1 MVHGPQLVVRA
12 NFDGPLGLMG
22 QSAWVDPRFA
32 AWKTGPMVSP
42 VLRRVI
48 HDLESYYQRPAEQI
62 ADAYWQSR
70 HHEENGTPPAASGVE
85 AYYRTVDRY
94 VYESSYFEAFAEYQR
109 YFETVRMACRRF
121 RRRRILDFG
130 GGAGGMTLALSLG
143 GSACDYADIPGPTLD
158 FAKWRLAQYGC
169 SSQVLDATGSLPA
182 ATYEAVVTLDVFEH
196 LIDLKQTLK
205 ILVRSLV
212 PGGWLISKS
221 TFSPD
226 DPLHLPQNMIY
237 ADIRVFNRLLEE
249 FDFLYLGR
257 LRPDAIS
264 EQCFNW
270 FGGHRMM
277 QVWIDRKLKFGGR
290 FVVHQLK
297 TPS

>member
-1 MVHGPQLVVRA
+1 MK
-12 NFDGPLGLMG
+12 
-22 QSAWVDPRFA
+22 QSLWVDQRFA

-48 HDLESYYQRPAEQI
+48 RDLESYYRRPAQDI
-62 ADAYWQSR
+62 AEAYWQSR
-70 HHEENGTPPAASGVE
+70 TQEERVPPALTTGVE
-85 AYYRTVDRY
+85 AYYRSVDRY

-109 YFETVRMACRRF
+109 YFETVRMACRTF
-121 RRRRILDFG
+121 RRMRVLDFG

-143 GSACDYADIPGPTLD
+143 GCACDYADIPGPTLD
-158 FAKWRLAQYGC
+158 FARWRLAQYDC
-169 SSQVLDATGSLPA
+169 SSHILDATQPLPA
-182 ATYEAVVTLDVFEH
+182 TAYEAIVTLDVFEH
-196 LIDLKQTLK
+196 LTDLRQTLK
-205 ILVRSLV
+205 TLVSALV

-249 FDFLYLGR
+249 FGLSYQGR

-264 EQCFNW
+264 EQWFNW
-270 FGGHRMM
+270 FGGHKMLR
-277 QVWIDRKLKFGGR
+277 VRIDRKLKFGGR
-290 FVVHQLK
+290 FVIHQLK
-297 TPS
+297 TRS